1 MDVII
6 KAFQTYYKLPEYL
19 NTECDWIQW
28 TKNIEFGSSEN
39 LMCKTSKIEEN
50 TRQILLESNNSF
62 KNLLITLIK
71 YHIKQNTLKN
81 FNNPVEY
88 EDSYKIILDLAKDKQ
103 LQDLFD
109 FSIYD
114 HWPIT
119 FIYPEIIYITQ
130 FIDHI
135 FKALYEIFKAL
146 NKASIK
152 SYNILEER
160 KPTKLINEK
169 NNLEQQHKQL
179 SLLIT
184 NAVQQKST
192 QEIINK
198 LTNEQNLIKKQI
210 RIIDDK
216 IINKKLQEITNRI
229 DKNIILGDKFINGFV
244 YNIDIII
251 YLTFINTETI
261 PIELFDS
268 LNLQLNISNTN
279 FLLFLLNKFNNII
292 RHNKICY
299 ITKAELEE
307 FDQLQSELQDK
318 NKKTPNK
325 FQEFK
330 TLLTS
335 TTVSPSHKLSAFF
348 TRFIQLSDPL
358 GESILYSI
366 IQKLGF
372 GTRLFF

>member
-1 MDVII
+1 MDIII

-19 NTECDWIQW
+19 STECDWIQW
-28 TKNIEFGSSEN
+28 TKNIEMGSSEN

-50 TRQILLESNNSF
+50 ARKILLESNKSF
-62 KNLLITLIK
+62 EQLLITLIK
-71 YHIKQNTLKN
+71 YHISQGTLKN

-103 LQDLFD
+103 LQNIFD

-114 HWPIT
+114 HWSIT
-119 FIYPEIIYITQ
+119 FIYPEVIYITQ

-135 FKALYEIFKAL
+135 FKTLHIIFKAL
-146 NKASIK
+146 NKASLK
-152 SYNILEER
+152 SYKILEER
-160 KPTKLINEK
+160 QPTKLIEEK
-169 NNLEQQHKQL
+169 KQLEQQHKQL
-179 SLLIT
+179 SFLIT
-184 NAVQQKST
+184 NAIKNTVSQDT
-192 QEIINK
+192 VNK
-198 LTNEQNLIKKQI
+198 LVNEQNLIKNKI
-210 RIIDDK
+210 NELDNK

-251 YLTFINTETI
+251 YLALLNTESI
-261 PIELFDS
+261 PIELLDS
-268 LNLQLNISNTN
+268 LNQQLNISNTN

-292 RHNKICY
+292 KHNKICY
-299 ITKAELEE
+299 ITKTDLEE
-307 FDQLQSELQDK
+307 FDQLQQDNQK
-318 NKKTPNK
+318 NKSSK
-325 FQEFK
+325 FIEFK

-335 TTVSPSHKLSAFF
+335 KTVSTSHKLSIVL
-348 TRFIQLSDPL
+348 TKFIPLSDPL

-372 GTRLFF
+372 GSRLTF